1 MSKEYRPRLN
11 DKENEFLQEH
21 RRKKVN
27 RLIVG
32 DIHLPYTHPRYL
44 QHCIDIYKKHDC
56 NAVSMTGD
64 IIDSHFASFHSINT
78 ETHGAKYELDM
89 AIKETAKWYEAF
101 NNDTV
106 PNGITITLGNHDLII
121 ARKSEEAGID
131 NRWVRKLNEV
141 LKCPDWIFEEQFL
154 HDNVLYA
161 HGTGCSGKG
170 IMRRVQNWGHSMVQ
184 GHIHTQAFVDFTA
197 SLTDLKWGMQSPCG
211 IDYKSFAFSYSKFH
225 TAKPIL
231 GCAVVLD
238 NGKMPIIE
246 PMILNQS

>member
-1 MSKEYRPRLN
+1 
-11 DKENEFLQEH
+11 
-21 RRKKVN
+21 
-27 RLIVG
+27 
-32 DIHLPYTHPRYL
+32 
-44 QHCIDIYKKHDC
+44 
-56 NAVSMTGD
+56 MTGD

-131 NRWVRKLNEV
+131 KRWVRKLNEV

-184 GHIHTQAFVDFTA
+184 GHIHTQAFVDYTA

-211 IDYKSFAFSYSKFH
+211 IDYKSFAFSYGKFH

-246 PMILNQS
+246 PMILT

>member
-1 MSKEYRPRLN
+1 VSKEYRPRLN

-131 NRWVRKLNEV
+131 KRWVRKLNEV

-211 IDYKSFAFSYSKFH
+211 IEYKSFAFSYGKFH

-246 PMILNQS
+246 PMILT

>member
-11 DKENEFLQEH
+11 EKENQLLQEH

-131 NRWVRKLNEV
+131 KRWVRKLNEV

-211 IDYKSFAFSYSKFH
+211 IDYKSFAFSYGKFH

-246 PMILNQS
+246 PMILT

>member
-44 QHCIDIYKKHDC
+44 QHCLDIYKKHDC

-131 NRWVRKLNEV
+131 KRWVRKLNEV

-211 IDYKSFAFSYSKFH
+211 IDYKSFAFSYGKFH

-246 PMILNQS
+246 PMILT

>member
-44 QHCIDIYKKHDC
+44 QHCIDTYHKYNC

-131 NRWVRKLNEV
+131 KRWVRKLNEV

-154 HDNVLYA
+154 HDNVLYT
-161 HGTGCSGKG
+161 HGTGCSGKS

-184 GHIHTQAFVDFTA
+184 GHIHTQAFVDYTA

-211 IDYKSFAFSYSKFH
+211 IEYKSFAFSYSKFH

-246 PMILNQS
+246 PMNLT

>member
-1 MSKEYRPRLN
+1 VSKEYRPRLN

>member
-1 MSKEYRPRLN
+1 VSKEYRPRLN

-44 QHCIDIYKKHDC
+44 QHCIEIYKKHDC

-197 SLTDLKWGMQSPCG
+197 SLTDLKWGMQAPCG

-238 NGKMPIIE
+238 NGKMPILE
-246 PMILNQS
+246 PMNLT

>member
-44 QHCIDIYKKHDC
+44 QHCLDIYQKWNC

-131 NRWVRKLNEV
+131 KRWVRKLNEV

-154 HDNVLYA
+154 HDNVLYT
-161 HGTGCSGKG
+161 HGTGCSGKS
-170 IMRRVQNWGHSMVQ
+170 IMKRVQNWGHSMVQ
-184 GHIHTQAFVDFTA
+184 GHVHTQAFVDFTA

-211 IDYKSFAFSYSKFH
+211 IDYKSFAFSYAKFH

-238 NGKMPIIE
+238 NGKMPILE
-246 PMILNQS
+246 PMNLT